1 MSSLPWSE
9 AASSE
14 DWATDI
20 EVAAKDPVE
29 ESDAK
34 TYANRVGF

>member
-20 EVAAKDPVE
+20 EVAAKDPVG
-29 ESDAK
+29 ESDVK
-34 TYANRVGF
+34 TYTSRVGF